1 MQDID
6 LLQGAWTVTTLEMDG
21 RQVPSGMLGGARI
34 VVQGD
39 RFTSTGMGATY
50 EGTLELDASSTPR
63 QINMKFSVGPEK
75 GNINPGIYDLQG
87 NTLKLCLATR
97 GDARPSSFA
106 SAPGSGVAFE
116 TLTRGE
122 PEIDENMTSKSPKAV
137 PASAGVN
144 DLEGEWN
151 LISAVMDGK
160 PMDDS
165 MAKWVNRVTR
175 GNQTTVY
182 AGPQVMLKVEF
193 TVDTSITPKAIDYV
207 GLAGPNQGKA
217 QHGIYEFEG
226 NLLKMCVAAPGTARP
241 IAFESVPGDGS
252 TLTVWKRK

>member
-6 LLQGAWTVTTLEMDG
+6 LLQGAWTITTLEMDG

-39 RFTSTGMGATY
+39 RFISTGMGATY

-63 QINMKFSVGPEK
+63 QINMKFAVGPEK

-87 NTLKLCLATR
+87 DTLKLCLATR

-122 PEIDENMTSKSPKAV
+122 PAIDENKASRSPKAV
-137 PASAGVN
+137 PVSAGVN
-144 DLEGEWN
+144 DLEGEWD
-151 LISAVMDGK
+151 LVSAVMDGK

-165 MAKWVNRVTR
+165 MVKWVTRVTR

-193 TVDTSITPKAIDYV
+193 TVDASTTPKAIDYV
-207 GLAGPNQGKA
+207 GLAGPNQGKV

-226 NLLKMCVAAPGTARP
+226 DLLKMCVAAPGTARSTT
-241 IAFESVPGDGS
+241 FESMPGDGS